1 MPYGKHGA
9 IIINLQRNIKN
20 GQNNKGE
27 KMSIGQGKKGS
38 LVESVVQVLT
48 GWGVAIIT
56 QLIVYPLMNIE
67 VSISQNVW
75 ISMIF
80 IAVGFVKQ
88 YYVRRLF
95 ELSVK
100 IGD

>member
-1 MPYGKHGA
+1 MPYGKRGA

-38 LVESVVQVLT
+38 LVESIVQVLT

>member
-1 MPYGKHGA
+1 MS
-9 IIINLQRNIKN
+9 NL
-20 GQNNKGE
+20 
-27 KMSIGQGKKGS
+27 GQGKKGS

-56 QLIVYPLMNIE
+56 QLIVYPLMGIA
-67 VSISQNVW
+67 VSIMQN
-75 ISMIF
+75 INLSLIF

-95 ELSVK
+95 EVSVK
-100 IGD
+100 IKE